1 MLKKIFILV
10 LFCFLITQTLGQ
22 PRDSYVYRVSIP
34 TTSNPNVYKLNQEL
48 NGSVGN
54 ERLKIYR
61 KLGLEYYDMGLFE
74 TAHYFLDKSKGYKEE
89 VVKISDNDV
98 KDMKSDEDYINNLPK
113 DYSNVKKDKMEELA
127 TILDGKIDE
136 LIKQR
141 DEIKNRAN
149 VNQEV
154 LNAKENTIKILGK
167 EKNILSITIQKENIK
182 IEKDKIKNYLNW
194 LLVFVS
200 LLVLVIIVLI
210 QKKSIKVKDSKIEEQ
225 IMDINK
231 KNTYLEHAARIIR
244 HDMHS
249 GINTYIP
256 RGLTSLEKR
265 VSPEDMK
272 NLNIEG
278 SIKMIREG
286 LNHTQKVYKS
296 VYEFTNL
303 VKQNVVLDKIEIN
316 IKDLISKNIVNTSYS
331 SNVYVKDL
339 PTLLVN
345 ETLFWNAIDSLIK
358 NGLKYNKSEIKEVNI
373 YMDGDDIVVQDNGI
387 GMDKEKFETIIKQ
400 GSGGEE
406 SGLGL
411 NICLAI
417 LKEHN
422 FNMTCEKLNVGTKIK
437 IKVK

>member
-1 MLKKIFILV
+1 
-10 LFCFLITQTLGQ
+10 
-22 PRDSYVYRVSIP
+22 
-34 TTSNPNVYKLNQEL
+34 
-48 NGSVGN
+48 
-54 ERLKIYR
+54 
-61 KLGLEYYDMGLFE
+61 
-74 TAHYFLDKSKGYKEE
+74 
-89 VVKISDNDV
+89 
-98 KDMKSDEDYINNLPK
+98 
-113 DYSNVKKDKMEELA
+113 
-127 TILDGKIDE
+127 LDGKIDE

-345 ETLFWNAIDSLIK
+345 ETLFWTAIDNLIK

-373 YMDGDDIVVQDNGI
+373 YVDGDDIVVQDNGI